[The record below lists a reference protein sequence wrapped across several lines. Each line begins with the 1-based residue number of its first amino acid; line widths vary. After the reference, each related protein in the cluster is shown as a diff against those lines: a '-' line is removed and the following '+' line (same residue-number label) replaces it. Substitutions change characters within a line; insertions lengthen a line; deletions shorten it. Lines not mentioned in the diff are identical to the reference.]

1 MLDVVGVTANVICTS
16 RHPELSTK
24 RSHQQKIHGE
34 KRLVLTSTS
43 QHGKSNRKPNSV
55 APSAVKPKREISD
68 SAMNYARR
76 RALQST
82 CPTSTEQQQLYRA
95 LASVMTAVISS
106 APSHMSNLN
115 PINMS
120 HIATNGYV
128 QCYQALSQVYRVSV
142 RRTLLTYVKATL
154 NSRKVSIEKY

>member
-34 KRLVLTSTS
+34 KRLMLISTS
-43 QHGKSNRKPNSV
+43 QNGKSNRKPDSV

-68 SAMNYARR
+68 CAMNYARR

-95 LASVMTAVISS
+95 LASVMTAV
-106 APSHMSNLN
+106 MS
-115 PINMS
+115 
-120 HIATNGYV
+120 
-128 QCYQALSQVYRVSV
+128 
-142 RRTLLTYVKATL
+142 
-154 NSRKVSIEKY
+154 